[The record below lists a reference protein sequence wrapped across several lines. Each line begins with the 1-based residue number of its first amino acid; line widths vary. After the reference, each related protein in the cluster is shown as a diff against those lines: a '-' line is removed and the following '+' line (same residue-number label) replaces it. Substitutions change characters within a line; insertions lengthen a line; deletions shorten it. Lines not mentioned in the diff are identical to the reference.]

1 MSYTLEQM
9 PNPAAMGVVDSLD
22 FQNSLNQHATYERRL
37 QSDPYSDKAKN
48 ITVHLIEQDLGLRA
62 KIGRRLINLGFHV
75 EIYAGVREFIDFA
88 PQTGVILID
97 ESHHA
102 GGLAAVIGSLDQ
114 VVAGLPIIVFC
125 DNPTI
130 PGVVAAMRARAL
142 NYLALD
148 VSDAALGAAL
158 TGAFNEGEAERAR
171 KVAIAGCGRLID
183 HLSNRERQVLE
194 LLVEGESNKG
204 MARALGLSPRTVEIH
219 RTKLMSK
226 LGAKTAAEAVKIW
239 CAASWIK

>member
-1 MSYTLEQM
+1 MNTMLGKSSNSTKM
-9 PNPAAMGVVDSLD
+9 DFVDGLD
-22 FQNSLNQHATYERRL
+22 LQNSFIHAAGFGRHDTSEMTV
-37 QSDPYSDKAKN
+37 DKSKT

-62 KIGRRLINLGFHV
+62 KLGRNLINLGFHV
-75 EIYAGVREFIDFA
+75 EIYAGVREFVEFA
-88 PQTGVILID
+88 PQVGVILID
-97 ESHHA
+97 ESHQA
-102 GGLAAVIGSLDQ
+102 GGLASVIGSLDQ
-114 VVAGLPIIVFC
+114 AVSGMPVIVFC

-130 PGVVAAMRARAL
+130 PGVVAAMRARAV

-148 VSDAALGAAL
+148 ISDAALKAAL
-158 TGAFNEGEAERAR
+158 TAAFNEGEAERAR
-171 KVAIAGCGRLID
+171 KVAVAGCGRLIE
-183 HLSNRERQVLE
+183 HLSNRERQVLD